1 MYYNNKRISSIK
13 TEGSIA
19 CDVNTLKITS
29 DNINDY
35 FYFKGILNDDKE
47 MDEIE
52 VKTNTDVYLCKQ
64 STDNCDTPLNEEKK
78 QEIIKYV
85 QNELK
90 KITTPYRIHDN
101 ISDHVMYVKINITD
115 NICFY
120 LGTKMFVEKLESN
133 KTDNYTQIS
142 SNTYTKH
149 LNNVEGYRN
158 NTIYN
163 GVRNAEYNCV
173 PIINLGLIVSTNNDK
188 IYNLSRYPFNHRT
201 LNVHEQD
208 TEPTP
213 TYKKEHRENP
223 PIFYDFTENEIK
235 LIKSVFCDIDAAI
248 NGGKNIYIHC
258 NQGEHRSPALLILYL
273 YLRTGISFELIWRYI
288 QQKRNHIK
296 PYNLTLFKTY
306 LQYDNIDVNRAT
318 FMSTLYNRRN
328 EFALQSGG
336 SNIYHNYM
344 ENKKLYNILM

>member
-64 STDNCDTPLNEEKK
+64 STDNCDTPLNEVKK
-78 QEIIKYV
+78 QEIITYI
-85 QNELK
+85 QDELK
-90 KITTPYRIHDN
+90 KITTLYRIHDN

-133 KTDNYTQIS
+133 KTNNYTQIS
-142 SNTYTKH
+142 LNTYITQLELVK
-149 LNNVEGYRN
+149 GYDN
-158 NTIYN
+158 KIIYD
-163 GVRNAEYNCV
+163 GVQNDEYKYI

-188 IYNLSRYPFNHRT
+188 IYDLSRYTFNHRT

-208 TEPTP
+208 TAP
-213 TYKKEHRENP
+213 TYIKEHSENP

-235 LIKSVFCDIDAAI
+235 LIKSVFCNIDAAI

-296 PYNLTLFKTY
+296 PYNPTLFKTY
-306 LQYDNIDVNRAT
+306 PQYKDINANRAT

-336 SNIYHNYM
+336 NIYHNYM